1 MTTHDIDVWQR
12 HFANM
17 SKGKTRPDKYG
28 HYFIGSVQTG
38 GNKPSEPSIKFVTP
52 MAHAVELAKSDL
64 KHQEGDMNASRRAP
78 KRQSVQGVNK
88 KKLTQSCKKNKKGTS
103 TKKKTAQ
110 AYKKKKILT
119 VSKPTSKKTSYK
131 KIRTVSK
138 PTSKKTAYKKKKPS
152 KKITKQDLWPQ

>member
-38 GNKPSEPSIKFVTP
+38 GNKSSEPSIKFVTP

-64 KHQEGDMNASRRAP
+64 KHQEGDMNAFGKKRCAP
-78 KRQSVQGVNK
+78 KRRSVPGVNKK
-88 KKLTQSCKKNKKGTS
+88 KKLTQSSK
-103 TKKKTAQ
+103 KKKTAQ

-119 VSKPTSKKTSYK
+119 VSKPTSKKTTPY
-131 KIRTVSK
+131 
-138 PTSKKTAYKKKKPS
+138 YKKKPS
-152 KKITKQDLWPQ
+152 KKRKITKQDLWPQ